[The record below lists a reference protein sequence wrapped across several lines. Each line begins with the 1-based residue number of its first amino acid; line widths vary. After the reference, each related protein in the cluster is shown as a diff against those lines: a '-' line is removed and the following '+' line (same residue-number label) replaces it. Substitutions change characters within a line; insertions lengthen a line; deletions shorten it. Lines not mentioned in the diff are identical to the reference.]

1 MKYIKKFIEYLYFG
15 LSVKTSFN
23 LVLLHYRFDKILK
36 KTRIHRDL
44 LVS

>member
-1 MKYIKKFIEYLYFG
+1 MKYINLFIDYFMFG
-15 LSVKTSFN
+15 LGIKKSIQFA
-23 LVLLHYRFDKILK
+23 LLHYRFDKILK